1 MKDNSISYED
11 YVDIVKREFKKCIRL
26 SDKLINEYFEEKD
39 TIDYLKL
46 AYSYYVSGDLY
57 NAYNPIAVANCLDIM
72 Y

>member
-11 YVDIVKREFKKCIRL
+11 YVDIVKREFKKCFRL
-26 SDKLINEYFEEKD
+26 NDKLINDYFKEKD

-46 AYSYYVSGDLY
+46 AHRHYISCDPCNVYY
-57 NAYNPIAVANCLDIM
+57 PIAVACCLYMM